1 MGYGCVHVV
10 KVACVY
16 VWVMAVCC
24 VQVGSQIKGGTKKST
39 GVQPTSGDSSTLADP
54 ILFAAAF
61 KRNRFYV
68 FTKREP
74 DEGECSARLA
84 LHPVSLLLLGFP
96 QSAVCAPEG
105 TLSVG
110 LIPQAVILVFFRARS
125 CSGS

>member
-68 FTKREP
+68 FT
-74 DEGECSARLA
+74 
-84 LHPVSLLLLGFP
+84 
-96 QSAVCAPEG
+96 
-105 TLSVG
+105 
-110 LIPQAVILVFFRARS
+110 
-125 CSGS
+125 